1 VQLRVPFPAIVV
13 NPAAYTAVD
22 QAEREPD
29 LAFAITSGG
38 PAVLADECQ
47 RLGALLVHYS
57 TDYIFDIGVPNAPRR
72 PMNSVL
78 DNAKLRDVFGLAP
91 PAWDESLTLCMQ
103 ELRE

>member
-1 VQLRVPFPAIVV
+1 MLFYTIHVLVQLRVPCPAIVV

-22 QAEREPD
+22 QADREPD

-57 TDYIFDIGVPNAPRR
+57 TDYIFDVSVPNARAAADEFGIRQRQTPRPVR
-72 PMNSVL
+72 LGAS
-78 DNAKLRDVFGLAP
+78 GLG
-91 PAWDESLTLCMQ
+91 
-103 ELRE
+103 